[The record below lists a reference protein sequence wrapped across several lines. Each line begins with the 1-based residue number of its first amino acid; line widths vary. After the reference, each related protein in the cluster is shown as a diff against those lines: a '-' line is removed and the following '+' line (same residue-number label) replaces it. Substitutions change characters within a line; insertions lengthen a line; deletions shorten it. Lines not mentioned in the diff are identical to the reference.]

1 MCETETLR
9 SAVLARQIALPRA
22 RHFLRKRSS
31 RTTSPP
37 PADLSVGFGL
47 SGGFSI
53 RWSDVAV
60 SGLAG
65 VGTART
71 AGVGGRALTCGA
83 LTRSLPP
90 PPPSLPPF
98 RGSGGG
104 GALFPSAPLAATPPR
119 PQCPPHPP

>member
-1 MCETETLR
+1 MCEPETLR

-71 AGVGGRALTCGA
+71 AGGVGRALARGGLA
-83 LTRSLPP
+83 GPP
-90 PPPSLPPF
+90 PAHPPSLPPLA
-98 RGSGGG
+98 GGGGG
-104 GALFPSAPLAATPPR
+104 GAGLPSAPPAAHRAR
-119 PQCPPHPP
+119 P